1 MKYPVQTP
9 VRLLSLAQLRE
20 KGIPF
25 GKDHLRRMWQRGDF
39 PKPIYLSERKFAW
52 RETDVDHWIVERERA
67 A

>member
-25 GKDHLRRMWQRGDF
+25 GKEHLRRMWNRGEF
-39 PKPIYLSERKFAW
+39 PKPIYLSERKYAW
-52 RETDVDHWIVERERA
+52 DESVIDAWIFERA
-67 A
+67 RSA